1 MYIQPIQLFRVRYFN
16 LNLKSYLDI
25 TLSNFFLTENVL
37 KIILAKQGQERR
49 VSFKLKSVLGK

>member
-25 TLSNFFLTENVL
+25 TLSNFFLTKNVL